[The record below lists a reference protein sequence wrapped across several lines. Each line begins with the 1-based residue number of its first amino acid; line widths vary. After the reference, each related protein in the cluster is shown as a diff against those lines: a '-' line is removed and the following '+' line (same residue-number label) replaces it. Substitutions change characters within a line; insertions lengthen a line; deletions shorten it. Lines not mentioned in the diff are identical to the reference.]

1 MATLQKVQVAGAVSN
16 EETQG
21 VQYTYT
27 NGYGQ
32 VTRAGV
38 TVQQGATAQATVNIT
53 MDAVTVKTS
62 QEWFNQNKQ
71 VFTQSQQDTINGH
84 FDQQDSASGWNAIF
98 AWGAQGSTNQ
108 NYFQNANH
116 QAEQTTT
123 DSQTNLVNSASQ
135 LQNEKVQVTGTVS
148 ITGESMLS
156 TTAFVFAQISTIQ
169 FADGQSISV
178 LNQSNPIAADSN
190 GSTSGATAQPSKLNV
205 VPLS

>member
-1 MATLQKVQVAGAVSN
+1 MAILQKVQVAGAASQ
-16 EETQG
+16 EQTEG

-32 VTRAGV
+32 ITKAGV
-38 TVQQGATAQATVNIT
+38 TVQQGATAQATVDIT
-53 MDAVTVKTS
+53 MEAVTVDSSK
-62 QEWFNQNKQ
+62 QWFTENKQ

-98 AWGAQGSTNQ
+98 AWGAKGSTNQ

-116 QAEQTTT
+116 QSEQTAT
-123 DSQTNLVNSASQ
+123 DSQTKLVQSASQ
-135 LQNEKVQVTGTVS
+135 LKNQRVKVTGTVS

-169 FADGQSISV
+169 FAEGQSISV
-178 LNQSNPIAADSN
+178 LNQSNPLAADSN
-190 GSTSGATAQPSKLNV
+190 GSTSGATAKPAKLNV
-205 VPLS
+205 VPVS